1 MKWFIVAIV
10 YFTGVEEPQFVQME
24 EVFDSKQECQKFYMD
39 ETDAQNDVMLMY
51 PEQSG
56 HTLVCLS
63 ELQIQELKGEKSA

>member
-10 YFTGVEEPQFVQME
+10 YFTGVEEAQFVQME
-24 EVFDSKQECQKFYMD
+24 EVFDNKNECQQFYINEPD
-39 ETDAQNDVMLMY
+39 VQNDVMLMY
-51 PEQSG
+51 PNQSS

>member
-10 YFTGVEEPQFVQME
+10 YFTGVEEAQFVQME
-24 EVFDSKQECQKFYMD
+24 QVFDSKHECQQFYIGN
-39 ETDAQNDVMLMY
+39 TGVQNDVLLMY
-51 PEQSG
+51 PNQSG